1 MSEKHK
7 MSMRAVRKDGFFEEQ
22 AEAYVYAVGVLR
34 DTLLALEAAG
44 VAPNER
50 CDALGYTLI
59 NLLTD
64 HYPAES
70 GLLLFE
76 TLQSTLKACYDA
88 GLASASESTTSVF
101 QH

>member
-1 MSEKHK
+1 MC
-7 MSMRAVRKDGFFEEQ
+7 AIRKDGFFEEQ

-34 DTLLALEAAG
+34 DTLLALEAVG

-64 HYPAES
+64 HYSAES

-76 TLQSTLKACYDA
+76 TLQSTLKACYEA
-88 GLASASESTTSVF
+88 GLVSALETTVSVP